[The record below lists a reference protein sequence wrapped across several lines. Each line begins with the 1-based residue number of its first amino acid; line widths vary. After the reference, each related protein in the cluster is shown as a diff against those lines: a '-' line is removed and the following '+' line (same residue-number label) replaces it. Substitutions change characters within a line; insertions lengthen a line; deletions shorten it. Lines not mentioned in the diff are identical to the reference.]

1 MDTSSPARLYATLVG
16 AALVVI
22 GIIGF
27 FYEASF
33 AVGDDIRVDEE
44 FGFLAINGWENAIHV
59 VAGLLGL
66 AMAGSNASARLY
78 SLGFGAIYVVL
89 AVWGWIDDTILELIP
104 VNDEANV
111 VHLILGVT
119 GIAAGLA
126 TPTEERPG
134 PARTSPETR
143 ESTG

>member
-1 MDTSSPARLYATLVG
+1 MDTASPARLYATLVG
-16 AALVVI
+16 AALVII

-44 FGFLAINGWENAIHV
+44 FGFLAINGWENAIHI

-89 AVWGWIDDTILELIP
+89 AIWGWIDDTILELIP

-111 VHLILGVT
+111 VHLILGIT
-119 GIAAGLA
+119 GIAAGIA
-126 TPTEERPG
+126 TPAERPSR
-134 PARTSPETR
+134 PARA
-143 ESTG
+143 ESTTG

>member
-33 AVGDDIRVDEE
+33 AVGDEIQADEE
-44 FGFLAINGWENAIHV
+44 FGFLSINGWENAIHI
-59 VAGLLGL
+59 VAGLIGL
-66 AMAGSNASARLY
+66 AAAGTNASARLY

-89 AVWGWIDDTILELIP
+89 AIWGWIDETILEIIP

-111 VHLILGVT
+111 VHLILGIT

-126 TPTEERPG
+126 TPAEDRPR
-134 PARTSPETR
+134 PARPAGETGT
-143 ESTG
+143 TG

>member
-1 MDTSSPARLYATLVG
+1 METSSPARLYATLVG
-16 AALVVI
+16 GALVII

-44 FGFLAINGWENAIHV
+44 FGFLAINGWENAIHI
-59 VAGLLGL
+59 VAGLIGL

-89 AVWGWIDDTILELIP
+89 AIWGWIDDTILELIP

-111 VHLILGVT
+111 VHLILGIT
-119 GIAAGLA
+119 GIAAGVA
-126 TPTEERPG
+126 TPAEGPGER
-134 PARTSPETR
+134 ARPSPET
-143 ESTG
+143 T

>member
-1 MDTSSPARLYATLVG
+1 MDTASPARLYATLVG

-33 AVGDDIRVDEE
+33 AVGDDIRADEE
-44 FGFLAINGWENAIHV
+44 FGFLAVNGWENAIHIL
-59 VAGLLGL
+59 AGLLGL
-66 AMAGSNASARLY
+66 AMAGTNASARLY

-89 AVWGWIDDTILELIP
+89 AIWGWIDETILELIP

-111 VHLILGVT
+111 VHLILGAT
-119 GIAAGLA
+119 GIGAGLA
-126 TPTEERPG
+126 TPTEEPPR
-134 PARTSPETR
+134 PARATPT
-143 ESTG
+143 TG